1 MQLTCR
7 LASFADLAVLECTG
21 EVDLATL
28 PRFRDALVR
37 HVDLHPGQVVAVDVD
52 GLAALD
58 DAGLGIL
65 LGAGARARSRH
76 GDVLV
81 ICGSPRLR
89 FRLGASRLD
98 QALDV
103 HPTAVAA
110 AAAAATP
117 AVDET
122 AGVSS
127 PTA

>member
-89 FRLGASRLD
+89 FRLGAS
-98 QALDV
+98 
-103 HPTAVAA
+103 
-110 AAAAATP
+110 
-117 AVDET
+117 
-122 AGVSS
+122 VSIRRS
-127 PTA
+127 TSTRPQWQRQRQPLRRRSTRRPG